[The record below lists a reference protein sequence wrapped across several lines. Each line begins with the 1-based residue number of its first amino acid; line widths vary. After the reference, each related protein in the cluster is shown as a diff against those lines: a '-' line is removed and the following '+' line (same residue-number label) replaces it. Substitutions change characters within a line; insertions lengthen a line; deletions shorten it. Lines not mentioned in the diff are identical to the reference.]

1 MAQDLSIENVSSNFF
16 QGYYKDIWRQIFP
29 EKTSQAEVDYIIE
42 EGRLTPGSSVLDMM
56 CGYGRHSL
64 ELARRGMH
72 VTSVDNLPD
81 YTDEIKKTA
90 EKENLSVEIICSD
103 ILQVSLN
110 QQYDAVICMG
120 NSLQFFNEQD
130 TLRLL
135 TAISKHIKP
144 GGLFLINSW
153 SVSEIITKHFRDK
166 SWGRF
171 GSLLFLTE
179 CKILF
184 RPTRM
189 ETTSIIITDS
199 GDREEKKAVDFIFSL
214 AEIETMLKKSGFHVK
229 EFYSLPG
236 KKQFSIGDQRVYIAA
251 EKNNS

>member
-1 MAQDLSIENVSSNFF
+1 MTQDLPAENVSSSFF
-16 QGYYKDIWRQIFP
+16 HGYYKDIWRQIFP

-42 EGRLTPGSSVLDMM
+42 EGKLTSGSNVLDIM

-64 ELARRGMH
+64 ELARRGMK
-72 VTSVDNLPD
+72 VTAIDNLSD
-81 YTDEIKKTA
+81 YTDEIKKIA
-90 EKENLSVEIICSD
+90 IKENLNVDIICSD
-103 ILQVSLN
+103 ILQVSLSR
-110 QQYDAVICMG
+110 QYDTVICMG
-120 NSLQFFNEQD
+120 NSLQFFNEQE

-135 TAISKHIKP
+135 AVISAHIKP

-153 SVSEIITKHFRDK
+153 SVSEIIIKHFRDK

-171 GSLLFLTE
+171 GDLLFLTE
-179 CKILF
+179 CKMQF

-189 ETTSIIITDS
+189 ETSSIIITES

-214 AEIETMLKKSGFHVK
+214 AEMETMLKKSGFNVK

-236 KKQFSIGDQRVYIAA
+236 KKKFSIGDQRVYIVA
-251 EKNNS
+251 EKNHS